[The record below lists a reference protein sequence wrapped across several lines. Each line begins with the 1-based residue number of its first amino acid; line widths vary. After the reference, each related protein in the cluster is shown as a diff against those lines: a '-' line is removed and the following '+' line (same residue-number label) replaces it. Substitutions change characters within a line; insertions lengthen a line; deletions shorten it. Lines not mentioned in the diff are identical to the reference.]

1 MVKAGSSRTKAPP
14 PKRAKMNNGMKRIV
28 ARAPRLPGLS
38 MAELAHARQLVDPC
52 EAPLAPPVYGGS
64 EGSAIVRVKGVTA
77 YNSGP
82 TGNQPYGVIYYH
94 PTFGCVSMTG
104 LVSSGTFAPDFDLY
118 PIPTPTGLRSATRAV
133 AGCLKVRYLGSELGR
148 SGKIA
153 LGLVPGNFVWEQLR
167 LSSGGGGNPFT
178 NDQVFVS
185 LEHSARMPVD
195 GSEIVW
201 QPGTVD
207 AEFIEPVGAYSTAIA
222 GTLEQLWSRTNFL
235 AVAWQG
241 IGTDNCPIEIEVT
254 SVTERYFAF
263 TSAAVGGLY
272 VVTAGKRADGG
283 QDSVS
288 KMIRYL
294 QSKDSKWYINAAM
307 KASKL
312 LNLGYSFM
320 RGDIVSMV
328 GAMGIGTNRNLRQI
342 SNVGA

>member
-1 MVKAGSSRTKAPP
+1 
-14 PKRAKMNNGMKRIV
+14 
-28 ARAPRLPGLS
+28 
-38 MAELAHARQLVDPC
+38 
-52 EAPLAPPVYGGS
+52 
-64 EGSAIVRVKGVTA
+64 
-77 YNSGP
+77 
-82 TGNQPYGVIYYH
+82 
-94 PTFGCVSMTG
+94 
-104 LVSSGTFAPDFDLY
+104 
-118 PIPTPTGLRSATRAV
+118 
-133 AGCLKVRYLGSELGR
+133 
-148 SGKIA
+148 
-153 LGLVPGNFVWEQLR
+153 
-167 LSSGGGGNPFT
+167 
-178 NDQVFVS
+178 
-185 LEHSARMPVD
+185 MPVD